1 MSDTEVTNA
10 EPQLPPRPV
19 EAVLFDLDGT
29 LIDTAP
35 DFVRI
40 LNQLRREHELEP
52 FPYDTIRQQV
62 SNGARALVTLAFGG
76 EDSNPR
82 FADHLETLL
91 NRYEQGLAEDSC
103 LFAGLDSALLALEAR
118 NIPWGIVTN
127 KPSRYTNPLIAGLD
141 LAQRCAV
148 AICPDQVTHRKP
160 HPEPIFTACEKIGVD
175 PAATIYVGDH
185 ARDIEAGKRA
195 NNFTVAA
202 GWGYLNE
209 GEQAADWQAHITLAT
224 PQEFSH
230 WLLTQL

>member
-1 MSDTEVTNA
+1 MTPNT
-10 EPQLPPRPV
+10 PI

-40 LNQLRREHELEP
+40 VNQLRQEQGMTP

-76 EDSNPR
+76 EDSNPE
-82 FADHLETLL
+82 FATLL
-91 NRYEQGLAEDSC
+91 DALLTRYEQGLAVDSG
-103 LFAGLDSALLALEAR
+103 LFNGLNESLLALEAKG
-118 NIPWGIVTN
+118 IPWGIVTN
-127 KPSRYTNPLIAGLD
+127 KPSRYTNPLLEGLN

-160 HPEPIFTACEKIGVD
+160 HPEPILTACQKIGAN
-175 PAATIYVGDH
+175 PLHTIYVGDH

-195 NNFTVAA
+195 ENFTVAA
-202 GWGYLNE
+202 AWGYLNE
-209 GEQAADWQAHITLAT
+209 GEQAEDWQAHLTLQT
-224 PQEFSH
+224 PMDFQR
-230 WLLTQL
+230 WLQQLLN